1 MTTASATIAIVGAGG
16 LGGPIAFACSA
27 AGAPLV
33 VCDPDQVELSNLQ
46 RQVQFGTADVGR
58 PKAAALAAAVAA
70 RGGAPVRA
78 ALDRFAAGTAD
89 AIAGDAAVIV
99 DGSDDPATKFFVADW
114 AVAHGKPYV
123 IAAAIQHH
131 GSVMVGVPG
140 AACYR
145 CLFEEPPAD
154 APTCG
159 DAGVLGAT
167 VGAVGGLAAAFAL
180 ALASGDRAP
189 ESAIHVFDD
198 LRTDRSPRAVFFTRR
213 ASCPTCARSR

>member
-1 MTTASATIAIVGAGG
+1 VTASPATIAIVGAGG

-33 VCDPDQVELSNLQ
+33 VCDPDRVELSNLQ
-46 RQVQFGTADVGR
+46 RQVQFGTADVGAA
-58 PKAAALAAAVAA
+58 KAATLAAAIAA

-78 ALDRFAAGTAD
+78 VEDRFAAATAD
-89 AIAGDAAVIV
+89 AIAADAAVIV

-114 AVAHGKPYV
+114 AVARGKPYV

-180 ALASGDRAP
+180 ALASGATAP

-198 LRTDRSPRAVFFTRR
+198 LRTDLSPRAVFFTRR
-213 ASCPTCARSR
+213 AGCPTCARSR